1 MAGCNCERS
10 ALDLPSYLLR
20 RSTEWRSAEFGIAD
34 VWLLGDRQML
44 ARAFSEDGDD
54 MAEVFGVSR
63 FDCDEEVFS
72 EKLPLGVAAADGG
85 AVDAA

>member
-1 MAGCNCERS
+1 
-10 ALDLPSYLLR
+10 
-20 RSTEWRSAEFGIAD
+20 
-34 VWLLGDRQML
+34 ML